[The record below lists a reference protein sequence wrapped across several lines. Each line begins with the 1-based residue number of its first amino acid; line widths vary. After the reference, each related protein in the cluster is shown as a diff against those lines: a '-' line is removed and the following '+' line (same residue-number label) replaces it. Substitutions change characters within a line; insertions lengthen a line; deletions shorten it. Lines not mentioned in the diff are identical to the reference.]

1 MLGRLRRHGRL
12 ELLLVLP
19 DGSKSL
25 IPAAWTDLDGA
36 AADTGATDQA
46 ATATLGSVADLLQA
60 AAMLWGLSTRTATQQ
75 AARQSPSKEDHRAAY
90 PAQSAARAPTG
101 ATPDAAG
108 PASPAAGRG
117 RDQAAGLPDRHGRG
131 THGNR
136 GDR

>member
-1 MLGRLRRHGRL
+1 MLGQLRRHGRL

-36 AADTGATDQA
+36 AADTGSTDQA
-46 ATATLGSVADLLQA
+46 GTATLGSVADLLQA
-60 AAMLWGLSTRTATQQ
+60 AAMLCELSTRTAAQQ
-75 AARQSPSKEDHRAAY
+75 AARQSPSKEDYRAAY
-90 PAQSAARAPTG
+90 PAQSAAGAGPG

-108 PASPAAGRG
+108 PASRAAGRG
-117 RDQAAGLPDRHGRG
+117 RDRAAGPPDRHGRG
-131 THGNR
+131 TRGNR